1 MKKQVEITGEE
12 MLKMYRIMLK
22 IRNTELEIAARYMED
37 EMKTPV
43 HLYIGQEAVAAG
55 VCANLNR
62 EDYLF
67 SNHRGHGHYIAKG
80 GDIKSMIAELYN
92 RETGC
97 SRGRGGSMHL
107 ADPDAGMPG
116 FSSIV
121 GGCIPVA
128 TGSALASV
136 MQGNGRVSTV
146 FFGDGAVEEGV
157 LYESANFASLRK
169 LPVIYVCENNNYAV
183 CSPLK
188 SRQPDRF
195 IHLRLKG
202 CSIPSESIDGNDAL
216 EVYRA
221 AQYCIKR
228 ARSGEGPSFIECR
241 TYRMKDH
248 HGIRDGTESG
258 YRSSGELEYWK
269 GRCPVKR
276 MEILLARRGL
286 LDKSIKESIE
296 KELAEEIESAFE
308 YAVNSPLPEKEDIM
322 KYLYK

>member
-1 MKKQVEITGEE
+1 MKKQIEISEE
-12 MLKMYRIMLK
+12 DMSGMYRIMLK
-22 IRNTELEIAARYMED
+22 IRKTELEIARRYMED

-43 HLYIGQEAVAAG
+43 HLCIGQEAVAAG
-55 VCANLNR
+55 VCINLTR
-62 EDYLF
+62 DDYLF

-121 GGCIPVA
+121 GGCIPIA
-128 TGSALASV
+128 TGTALASR
-136 MQGNGRVSTV
+136 MKGDGRVSTV

-157 LYESANFASLRK
+157 LYESANFASLKK
-169 LPVIYVCENNNYAV
+169 LPVIYVCENNSYAV

-188 SRQPDRF
+188 NRQPDRF

-202 CSIPSESIDGNDAL
+202 LSLPSESIDGNDAL
-216 EVYRA
+216 EVYRT
-221 AQYCIKR
+221 AQHCIKR

-258 YRSSGELEYWK
+258 YRTSGELEYWEN
-269 GRCPVKR
+269 RCPVRR
-276 MEILLARRGL
+276 MEMLLTRRGL
-286 LDKSIKESIE
+286 LDESLKESIE
-296 KELAEEIESAFE
+296 KETAEEIESAFD
-308 YAVNSPLPEKEDIM
+308 YAVKSPLPLKEDIM